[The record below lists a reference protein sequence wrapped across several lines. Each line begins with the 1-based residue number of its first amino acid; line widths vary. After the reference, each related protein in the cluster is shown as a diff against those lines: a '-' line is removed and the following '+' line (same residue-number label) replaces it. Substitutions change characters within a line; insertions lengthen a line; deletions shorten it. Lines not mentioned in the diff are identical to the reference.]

1 VERCRCGFGRES
13 GLSRGQVGSVVAL
26 PEFDFHGFAMIAA
39 WTLKCAL
46 ILTWLAAW
54 LDASKPHPR
63 TALGASRPLNK
74 KRYWLECM

>member
-1 VERCRCGFGRES
+1 
-13 GLSRGQVGSVVAL
+13 
-26 PEFDFHGFAMIAA
+26 MIAA

-46 ILTWLAAW
+46 ILAWLIAW

-74 KRYWLECM
+74 